1 MTASHR
7 LPKLRRQKEKGRP
20 DRAFVVLDGRRVP
33 CGRWG
38 TDEAKRRY
46 DRAISEWLAAGRR
59 LPVPEKELV
68 TVAVLVDRYWL
79 HVQSYYLQRDGSP
92 TDEQNNIRQA
102 LRPLTRLYPDVPVD
116 EFTPRQLKA
125 VRQHMIDLGWSRPWI
140 NQSIRR
146 IRRAFRWGV
155 EEELVPE
162 SVHRALASVAGLK
175 AGRTEAPEP
184 DPVKPVSDEMVE
196 TTLPHLTPTL
206 ATMVRLQRLTGMRPQ
221 DVCQMTTGDIDMSG
235 EVWEYR
241 PPDHKTAW
249 RGRTRIV
256 YIGPEAQKILAP
268 YMKTD
273 PAAPI
278 FSPRQSEAE
287 RRQAMRE
294 ARKTPT
300 SCGNGPGDNRTATP
314 RRAAA
319 DRWTTASYGRAILYA
334 CDQAFPPPPHLARQ
348 RVQARGRKR
357 ERWETKGEWRSRLQR
372 QGVLDELEKWREEHR
387 WSPNQL
393 RHNYGTR
400 VRKEHGLEAAQVL
413 LGHAKADVTQ
423 VYAERDVERARAVA
437 SMIG

>member
-1 MTASHR
+1 M
-7 LPKLRRQKEKGRP
+7 
-20 DRAFVVLDGRRVP
+20 P

-38 TDEAKRRY
+38 TEEAKRRY

-68 TVAVLVDRYWL
+68 TVAVLVDRYWS
-79 HVQSYYLQRDGSP
+79 HVQSYYVQRDGSP

-102 LRPLTRLYPDVPVD
+102 LRPLTRLYPDVSVD

-140 NQSIRR
+140 NKSIRR

-162 SVHRALASVAGLK
+162 NVHRALASVAGLK

-184 DPVKPVSDEMVE
+184 APVVPVSDEMIDA
-196 TTLPHLTPTL
+196 TLPHLTPTL
-206 ATMVRLQRLTGMRPQ
+206 ATMVRAQRLTGMRPQ
-221 DVCQMTTGDIDMSG
+221 DVCQMTTGDIDMNG
-235 EVWEYR
+235 DVWEYR

-256 YIGPEAQKILAP
+256 YIGPEAQRILTP

-273 PAAPI
+273 PMVPI

-294 ARKTPT
+294 ARKTPA
-300 SCGNGPGDNRTATP
+300 SCGNGPGDNRASKP

-319 DRWTTASYGRAILYA
+319 DRWNTASYGRAITYA
-334 CDQAFPPPPHLARQ
+334 CDQAFPPPSHLAKQ
-348 RVQARGRKR
+348 RVPAKGRKR
-357 ERWETKGEWRSRLQR
+357 ERWETSGEWRARLKR
-372 QGVLDELEKWREEHR
+372 QGLLDELEKW
-387 WSPNQL
+387 
-393 RHNYGTR
+393 
-400 VRKEHGLEAAQVL
+400 
-413 LGHAKADVTQ
+413 
-423 VYAERDVERARAVA
+423 
-437 SMIG
+437 